1 MWLAYWKVDMKEK
14 FAWVIFSISNM
25 LMEWIPKVSLW
36 KCDFFL
42 IVDFSFFF
50 PWENFTSPSP
60 KVNKQ
65 RIGQNAM
72 CCFWTDRFFSWKRW
86 QLHKNS
92 IEKKLGA
99 VCCVQDNEARS
110 EQVILRRILI
120 LAWDVWG
127 CQEFSLTLSMLLL
140 CCISPWRSAMLDKP
154 SQPSKQLENATTQQA
169 ENCASKWLSNHL

>member
-1 MWLAYWKVDMKEK
+1 MDSKSVFMEMWL
-14 FAWVIFSISNM
+14 
-25 LMEWIPKVSLW
+25 
-36 KCDFFL
+36 FL
-42 IVDFSFFF
+42 IVDFFLFFL

-65 RIGQNAM
+65 RIGQNAT

-92 IEKKLGA
+92 IEKKLDA

-140 CCISPWRSAMLDKP
+140 CCVSPWRSAMLDKP